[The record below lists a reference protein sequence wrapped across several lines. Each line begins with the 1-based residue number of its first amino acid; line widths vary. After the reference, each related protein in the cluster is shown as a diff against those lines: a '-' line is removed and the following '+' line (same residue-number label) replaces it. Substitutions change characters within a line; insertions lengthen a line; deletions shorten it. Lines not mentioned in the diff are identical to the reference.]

1 MMTRRFSALLAA
13 GLLFAGAAQADQ
25 AAQVHA
31 EKAWIRVLPAGLP
44 AGGYVT
50 LHNTGDTTVT
60 LTGATSA
67 RYGHV
72 MLHQSTTEGGMG
84 RMSMVEQLA
93 IPAHGSVALAP
104 GGYHLM
110 LMQATKAVNAGET
123 VPVTLDFAD
132 GSHLPVEFLARPANA
147 VDAGDKA
154 PAGMDPAM
162 PMDHGGAMPHGH

>member
-1 MMTRRFSALLAA
+1 MMPRPLPLLIAA
-13 GLLFAGAAQADQ
+13 GLLFAGAAHADQ
-25 AAQVHA
+25 SAQVHA
-31 EKAWIRVLPAGLP
+31 DKAWIRVLPAGLP

-50 LHNTGDTTVT
+50 LHNTGDSAVA
-60 LTGATSA
+60 LTGASSP
-67 RYGHV
+67 RYTHV

-132 GSHLPVEFLARPANA
+132 GSHLPVDFLARPANA
-147 VDAGDKA
+147 VDAGDAA
-154 PAGMDPAM
+154 PAMDPAM
-162 PMDHGGAMPHGH
+162 PMDHGSAMPHGH